1 MTDRIPCQNLRMTS
15 SWRDHRFASGCC
27 WMTLC
32 LFVRPLPHS
41 HNASKAA
48 RSAQHAG
55 VAPKAQYKKD
65 GEVSNGASASF
76 SYML

>member
-1 MTDRIPCQNLRMTS
+1 
-15 SWRDHRFASGCC
+15 
-27 WMTLC
+27 MTLC

>member
-1 MTDRIPCQNLRMTS
+1 
-15 SWRDHRFASGCC
+15 
-27 WMTLC
+27 MTLS
-32 LFVRPLPHS
+32 LFARPLPHT

-48 RSAQHAG
+48 RSAQHACL
-55 VAPKAQYKKD
+55 APKAQYRKD